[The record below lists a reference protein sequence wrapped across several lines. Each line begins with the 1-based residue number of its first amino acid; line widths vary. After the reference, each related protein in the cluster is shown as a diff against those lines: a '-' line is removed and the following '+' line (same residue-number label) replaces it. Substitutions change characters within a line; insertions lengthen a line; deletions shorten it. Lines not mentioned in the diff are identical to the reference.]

1 MFDIEEAKLP
11 PPKPESS
18 AMTWNCQSGV
28 SGSCSRIPVPAAG
41 MMSSAVV
48 RKIVLRPPA
57 MRMKKEEGMRRVA
70 PLSPAMAARVKSSA
84 WLKGNFRLIIWTVMI
99 PQ

>member
-1 MFDIEEAKLP
+1 
-11 PPKPESS
+11 
-18 AMTWNCQSGV
+18 
-28 SGSCSRIPVPAAG
+28 

-57 MRMKKEEGMRRVA
+57 MRMKKADGMRSVA
-70 PLSPAMAARVKSSA
+70 PLRPAMAKSSA
-84 WLKGNFRLIIWTVMI
+84 WAKGNFRLIIWTVMI